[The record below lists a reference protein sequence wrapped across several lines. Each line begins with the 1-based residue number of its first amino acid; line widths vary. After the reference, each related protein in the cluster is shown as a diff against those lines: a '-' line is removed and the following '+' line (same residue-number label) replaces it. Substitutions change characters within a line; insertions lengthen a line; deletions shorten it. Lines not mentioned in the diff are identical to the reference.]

1 MKKRVPMG
9 LVARNPLSSNLRVP
23 STITVNQIAIVIP
36 VYNDWSAAQQLLP
49 LIDQAL
55 PCQARIL
62 LVDDASNEEPGGAWP
77 QRFERIANVS
87 MLHLRRNLG
96 HQRAIAM
103 GLVHV
108 YQNWIG
114 VDAVVVID
122 GDGEDR
128 PRDIPA
134 LLDRFVA
141 EGGHKVVFAAR
152 TKRLENVSFRFF
164 YHAYR
169 LLHKI
174 LTGISVRVGN
184 FSVLP
189 PKALARLMVVSELW
203 KHYAAAVMRARIPYT
218 SVPIPR
224 GPRLA
229 GRSKM
234 NFVGLLVHGLSA
246 ITLYG
251 DEIGARLL
259 ALAAIAIFT
268 AVALVGV
275 VGGMRLV
282 TGVAIPE
289 WAIYV
294 TGILLIIMAQALSA
308 SLALVYV
315 IVSGR
320 AELSFLPIRD
330 AGFFI
335 ESVEQVSPAL

>member
-1 MKKRVPMG
+1 VTPQI
-9 LVARNPLSSNLRVP
+9 A
-23 STITVNQIAIVIP
+23 VNQIAIVIP
-36 VYNDWSAAQQLLP
+36 VYNDWSAVRQLLP
-49 LIDQAL
+49 LIDRAL
-55 PCQARIL
+55 PCQARVL
-62 LVDDASNEEPGGAWP
+62 LVDDASNEELEGAWP
-77 QRFERIANVS
+77 QDFASITDVS
-87 MLHLRRNLG
+87 ILHLRRNLG

-108 YQNWIG
+108 YQNWVDRNVLG

-128 PRDIPA
+128 PSDIPK
-134 LLDRFVA
+134 LLEQFVA
-141 EGGHKVVFAAR
+141 EGGSKVVFAAR
-152 TKRLENVSFRFF
+152 TRRLENVSFRFF

-174 LTGISVRVGN
+174 LTGVSVRVGN

-189 PKALARLMVVSELW
+189 PRALGRLMVVSELW
-203 KHYAAAVMRARIPYT
+203 KHYAAAVMRSRIPYT

-246 ITLYG
+246 ITMYG

-259 ALAAIAIFT
+259 ALSAIAIFI

-275 VGGMRLV
+275 VGGMHLF

-330 AGFFI
+330 AAYFI
-335 ESVEQVSPAL
+335 ESVEQVSPEMV